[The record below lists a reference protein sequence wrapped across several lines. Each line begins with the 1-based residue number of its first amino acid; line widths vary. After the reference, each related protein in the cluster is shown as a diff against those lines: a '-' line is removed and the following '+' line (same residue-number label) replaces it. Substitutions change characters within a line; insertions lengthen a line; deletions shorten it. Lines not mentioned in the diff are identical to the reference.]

1 MSDKYPVQV
10 TYNLNE
16 LKRKKNIN
24 FTENDHVEKVSIDV
38 KRNEVTIEFLTEVSD
53 EAEDML
59 RFVVYKKCDKGWK
72 IDKIFE
78 DEDDAIDYVD
88 EHKNEYGICAGI
100 HYVHE
105 ELTEEEV
112 SDDR

>member
-1 MSDKYPVQV
+1 
-10 TYNLNE
+10 
-16 LKRKKNIN
+16 
-24 FTENDHVEKVSIDV
+24 
-38 KRNEVTIEFLTEVSD
+38 
-53 EAEDML
+53 ML